1 MIFSSRDKF
10 YMGAGKWTSDSKP
23 RERFYISVTKWVN
36 GCGGRCWLGEN
47 VIHEMLKDEVKQQ
60 CQLIIL

>member
-1 MIFSSRDKF
+1 
-10 YMGAGKWTSDSKP
+10 MGAGKWTSDSKP